1 MNNSSNSKQVSRC
14 FATHIWL
21 NSACLWASFGSVL
34 GFSLKWALFSVMC
47 GPDAEEEPGSE
58 VLGVRGVAGP
68 EVGCE

>member
-34 GFSLKWALFSVMC
+34 GFSLKWALFSITC
-47 GPDAEEEPGSE
+47 RPDAE
-58 VLGVRGVAGP
+58 
-68 EVGCE
+68 